1 MTTEEILK
9 LDTSNMSEETARA
22 YGIDILENNLKPN
35 QDVFKRRGSFALLFV
50 STYVVLAITETPRPL
65 LYLSLFVAAVAVF
78 LFCSTMATRWSRNRT
93 LKQFRDNTF
102 KDGYVHFLK
111 EYQSFLINDKAK
123 QEAREKKLEEKK
135 QKNPERAARAAAQKE
150 ARSTSQ
156 QGEKTQTAAQKGK
169 KSNISQIAHRSTKNI
184 GE

>member
-65 LYLSLFVAAVAVF
+65 LYLSLFVAAIAVF

-93 LKQFRDNTF
+93 LKQFRENTF

-111 EYQSFLINDKAK
+111 EYQAFLTNDKAK
-123 QEAREKKLEEKK
+123 QEAREKKQDEQK
-135 QKNPERAARAAAQKE
+135 QKHPERATKAAAQKE
-150 ARSTSQ
+150 ANTPQ
-156 QGEKTQTAAQKGK
+156 EGEKTRNTAQKGK